1 MMELIL
7 KTIIGPIVVGV
18 VLRLVDKWLNKD
30 RQCQKRPQAYLDVSL
45 GSFLVHDIE
54 LILNS
59 SPLSH
64 SSQNLS
70 KFYIFDFSRFNH
82 CTTKQSRLR
91 ENQRFYQFHR
101 NFDLVNEETI
111 LHVTPR
117 LIRHY
122 WTRKIII
129 TAVPVLQLTVTYNQ
143 IEFEVAKVTT
153 NLFLSHI
160 SSKSPRQFP
169 DQNPKNTEKYRK
181 MIFRIVPKSLKQ
193 SQKTPP
199 DWVELREIIMKKKS
213 LGFY

>member
-1 MMELIL
+1 MM
-7 KTIIGPIVVGV
+7 
-18 VLRLVDKWLNKD
+18 
-30 RQCQKRPQAYLDVSL
+30 
-45 GSFLVHDIE
+45 E

-70 KFYIFDFSRFNH
+70 KLYILSFSSFNRF
-82 CTTKQSRLR
+82 TTRLSSLR
-91 ENQRFYQFHR
+91 ENQGFYQFHR
-101 NFDLVNEETI
+101 NFDFVNEETI
-111 LHVTPR
+111 LHVTPH

-122 WTRKIII
+122 WISKIII

-143 IEFEVAKVTT
+143 IEFEVAEVTA

-181 MIFRIVPKSLKQ
+181 IIFRIVPKSLKQ

-199 DWVELREIIMKKKS
+199 DWVE
-213 LGFY
+213 

>member
-30 RQCQKRPQAYLDVSL
+30 RQCQKDPKLNVEVSL

-70 KFYIFDFSRFNH
+70 KLYILSFSSFNRF
-82 CTTKQSRLR
+82 TTRLSSLR
-91 ENQRFYQFHR
+91 ENQGFYQFHR
-101 NFDLVNEETI
+101 NFDFVNEETI
-111 LHVTPR
+111 LYVTPH

-122 WTRKIII
+122 WTSKIII
-129 TAVPVLQLTVTYNQ
+129 TAVSVLQLTVTYIQ
-143 IEFEVAKVTT
+143 SEVEVAEATT
-153 NLFLSHI
+153 DLFLSHI
-160 SSKSPRQFP
+160 S
-169 DQNPKNTEKYRK
+169 
-181 MIFRIVPKSLKQ
+181 
-193 SQKTPP
+193 
-199 DWVELREIIMKKKS
+199 
-213 LGFY
+213 

>member
-7 KTIIGPIVVGV
+7 KTIIEPIVVGV

-30 RQCQKRPQAYLDVSL
+30 RQCQKDPKLNVEVSL

-70 KFYIFDFSRFNH
+70 KVYILSFSSFNRF
-82 CTTKQSRLR
+82 TTRLSSLR
-91 ENQRFYQFHR
+91 ESQVFYQFHIHR

-111 LHVTPR
+111 LHVTPH

-122 WTRKIII
+122 WTSKIVI
-129 TAVPVLQLTVTYNQ
+129 TIVPFLHLTVTYIQ
-143 IEFEVAKVTT
+143 IKVEFT
-153 NLFLSHI
+153 
-160 SSKSPRQFP
+160 
-169 DQNPKNTEKYRK
+169 
-181 MIFRIVPKSLKQ
+181 
-193 SQKTPP
+193 
-199 DWVELREIIMKKKS
+199 
-213 LGFY
+213 

>member
-18 VLRLVDKWLNKD
+18 ILRLVDKWLNKD
-30 RQCQKRPQAYLDVSL
+30 RQCQKRPQAYLVVSL

-70 KFYIFDFSRFNH
+70 KVYIRGFSSFNRF
-82 CTTKQSRLR
+82 TTRLSSLR
-91 ENQRFYQFHR
+91 ENQGFYQFHR

-111 LHVTPR
+111 LYVTPH

-122 WTRKIII
+122 WTSKIII
-129 TAVPVLQLTVTYNQ
+129 TAVSVLQLTVTYNQ
-143 IEFEVAKVTT
+143 IEFEVAEVTT

-160 SSKSPRQFP
+160 F
-169 DQNPKNTEKYRK
+169 
-181 MIFRIVPKSLKQ
+181 
-193 SQKTPP
+193 
-199 DWVELREIIMKKKS
+199 
-213 LGFY
+213 